1 MVWSPHKFKHMT
13 QNWILISN
21 FDWTLSELYLLI
33 YIYIYILQIKKENLL
48 EQVWLKIL
56 WVFLG
61 SAYFAEIEN
70 FLLKVL

>member
-1 MVWSPHKFKHMT
+1 MVWFSHKFSHMT
-13 QNWILISN
+13 QNWILILN